1 MPRFYVK
8 NVYGYWNVF
17 STIID
22 DYIYDDFIPF
32 CEMKSRILMETFREK
47 NAELNTLRTDN
58 PQLNIMPLEEA
69 EESIRQRMEY
79 EREGDEMQNEIL
91 QEEEPYLY

>member
-8 NVYGYWNVF
+8 NNDGYWNVF
-17 STIID
+17 SAIID

-32 CEMKSRILMETFREK
+32 CEMKSRILQELLRVK
-47 NAELNTLRTDN
+47 NAELETLRTDN

-69 EESIRQRMEY
+69 EESIRQRIEY
-79 EREGDEMQNEIL
+79 EREAEEMQNKIL

>member
-8 NVYGYWNVF
+8 NDDGYWNVF

-22 DYIYDDFIPF
+22 GYIYDDFIPF
-32 CEMKSRILMETFREK
+32 CEMKSRILQETLRVK

-58 PQLNIMPLEEA
+58 PRLNIMPLEEA
-69 EESIRQRMEY
+69 EESIRRRMEY
-79 EREGDEMQNEIL
+79 EREVEEMQNEIL